1 MKNLSL
7 IIFAVLYSSFIS
19 SQEKIIKGTVTD
31 SLNKPIKYANI
42 GILNKS
48 LGTVSNEN
56 GEFSLVLDN
65 SIQLD
70 TLKISCLGFKPKE
83 ITIQDNF
90 NITIPIIISLENTI
104 EKLDEVIITSGN
116 LKTYSVGKF
125 KTETKHE
132 VLFTNPNIKNL
143 NLGSEVGKRFIL
155 GNTKP
160 SLLTS
165 FKFFIKDNNFEMVRF
180 RINMYTIKNNK
191 PDQRINQ
198 SNIVVDAY
206 KKYEDWV
213 TVDLSEFK
221 IITQEDIIITVEWID
236 HSTDGNRLDL
246 PIIIPSFG
254 STHYYKFGSQGSWEK
269 YSNIS
274 SAMVLTYKQ

>member
-1 MKNLSL
+1 MKNLSI
-7 IIFAVLYSSFIS
+7 IIFAVLYSSFIF

-31 SLNKPIKYANI
+31 SLNKPVKYANI

-48 LGTVSNEN
+48 VGTVSNEN

-65 SIQLD
+65 SIQFD

-83 ITIQDNF
+83 IIIKDSF
-90 NITIPIIISLENTI
+90 NITVPIIISLENTI
-104 EKLDEVIITSGN
+104 EKLDEVIITSSD

-125 KTETKHE
+125 KTDTKHE
-132 VLFTNPNIKNL
+132 VLFANPNIKNL
-143 NLGSEVGKRFIL
+143 NLGSEVGKKFIL
-155 GNTKP
+155 GTTKP

-180 RINMYTIKNNK
+180 RINIYTIKNNK
-191 PDQRINQ
+191 PDKRINQ
-198 SNIVVDAY
+198 SNIVVDAD
-206 KKYEDWV
+206 KKYKDWV
-213 TVDLSEFK
+213 TVDLSELK
-221 IITQEDIIITVEWID
+221 IITQEDIIVTVEWID
-236 HSTDGNRLDL
+236 HSNDGNRLDL

-254 STHYYKFGSQGSWEK
+254 ATHYYKFGSQGSWEK